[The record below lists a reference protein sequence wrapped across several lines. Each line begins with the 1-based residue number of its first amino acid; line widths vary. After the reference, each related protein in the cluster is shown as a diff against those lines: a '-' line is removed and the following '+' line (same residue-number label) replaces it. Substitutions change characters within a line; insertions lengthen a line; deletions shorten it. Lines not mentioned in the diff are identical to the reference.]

1 MITFLRKIRYT
12 LIGTNNT
19 KYFKYAIGEII
30 LVVLGILIAL
40 QINIWN
46 EDRKDKIALDNIFE
60 TIQNDLYNDIEEG
73 KAIVLKFKKNAPYYV
88 KMFGGTITRE
98 EFNECNCDYV
108 FISFQDLYIN
118 TRGYELLKQTNN
130 QLIEN
135 SSVTEK
141 TLNFYNNY
149 LTKFRLV
156 ELTLNNYLYE
166 TTNKWSNHNWWSD
179 FRLGIN
185 NKGYRD
191 FIINNNMNF
200 RNDVASFSFAINN
213 IYVPRIIKFIN

>member
-73 KAIVLKFKKNAPYYV
+73 KAIVLKFKK
-88 KMFGGTITRE
+88 MHLIM
-98 EFNECNCDYV
+98 
-108 FISFQDLYIN
+108 
-118 TRGYELLKQTNN
+118 LKC
-130 QLIEN
+130 
-135 SSVTEK
+135 
-141 TLNFYNNY
+141 
-149 LTKFRLV
+149 LV
-156 ELTLNNYLYE
+156 EQSQKKNLMNVIVIMYLLVSKICISTLE
-166 TTNKWSNHNWWSD
+166 DMTC
-179 FRLGIN
+179 
-185 NKGYRD
+185 
-191 FIINNNMNF
+191 
-200 RNDVASFSFAINN
+200 
-213 IYVPRIIKFIN
+213 